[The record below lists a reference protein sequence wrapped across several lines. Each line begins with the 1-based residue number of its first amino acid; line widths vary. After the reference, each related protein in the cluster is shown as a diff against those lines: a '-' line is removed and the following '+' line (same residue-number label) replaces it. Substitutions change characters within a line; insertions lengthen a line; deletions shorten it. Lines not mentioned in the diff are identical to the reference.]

1 MVFTGSRNGG
11 PLDVMVVGGGQAG
24 LGVGYYLRR
33 AGLSFAIFDAED
45 GPGGAWRPGWD
56 SLRAFSPPRYSSLP
70 GH

>member
-1 MVFTGSRNGG
+1 
-11 PLDVMVVGGGQAG
+11 VG
-24 LGVGYYLRR
+24 LEVGHYLRR

-45 GPGGAWRPGWD
+45 GPGEAWRPGWD